1 MNEYHFLSW
10 VRRGV
15 ATGIQA
21 QDPLTGPIPEVPTIR
36 PQLSM
41 DRRVEGQD
49 KAETITFEGPKLS
62 LAGPSQVCG
71 FDPAMVSRVYPA
83 PGATRLTN
91 EFAHI
96 EFWRADFPW
105 LFTPAAPL
113 KQTGPDKRSGL
124 RPWIALIVLPEGE
137 FEGPYS
143 QGGTSL
149 SSIRVS
155 TTELPDL
162 SESWAW
168 AHAQV
173 AGHEAGSVAE
183 AVRRF
188 STGTCSRL
196 ICPRRLEEHKAFRA
210 FVVPAFE
217 GGRRTGLGQS
227 LSNPQHGLQ
236 PAWTVGRREF
246 VTLPVYYFW
255 CISQKS
261 SKGFEDLARLLVA
274 KEAVDLTGVGA
285 REVDVSHP
293 WWPRLRPL
301 AEMAGGDTETRQT
314 VMLDGALKLPEKSD
328 GSDAVKD
335 SLTPKCRAKF
345 EEVLESQLNVA
356 ASERITVRKKD
367 EKKKGEKDEK
377 DDNRE
382 KQDSATDD
390 VQSVGPPIYGARFR
404 GLSPLPSE
412 AGWLRNLNLNIRRR
426 LAASFGTSYIQ
437 EHQETLMAGAWE
449 QLPEIRAANWLRC
462 LSEFAAVVADGLH
475 KRHITTLTASE
486 LVTVT
491 APAHGRTPVAAGV
504 TLLRKIQTSSLPNA
518 AATPAFTR
526 AMRKHGPLARG
537 FRGAQTTNLL
547 ERGLSGAV
555 RINPVTTLNRRISV
569 AAPIAER
576 RATNDPLI
584 LRGVTAA
591 QSIAETEKRI
601 LAVGLKSLQHRSDT
615 PSLEN
620 TSDLNRI
627 RQSVQQGLAR
637 RISPEKLRTQ
647 TISEIAS
654 DLSSTDVINAGIKI
668 LQSFK
673 NPQLNQ
679 EEAVQ
684 LQTATAVRTE
694 PVELA
699 SLRSTLVKEFTPSP
713 LIIKRLADRIEVP
726 EELRPADPLG
736 PIMAGPQFPIPVATL
751 LRDKHRELLMPGI
764 ENFPDNT
771 VTLMET
777 NPAFIEALLVGM
789 NHEMNRELL
798 WREFPTDQR
807 GTPFRNFWPKASGS
821 PDEAPPI
828 HTWIKKL
835 GDNLNGGNGECV
847 ALTVRG
853 ELFQAFPKLDVYAAT
868 GKYDSAGA
876 LVLDSPIYSPRFQM
890 ELTEDMRAYVF
901 TSSEIDQEK
910 LMRTEGPNQ
919 WYFIFQESPTGPRF
933 GFDNPPDPPKE
944 SSPADPAKEPP
955 PVKSWN
961 DLTWAHVHLDRK
973 YFVSVSSGLEKVPG
987 DARWNHTAAE
997 MARITL
1003 QKPFQMIFHAH
1014 MLIAPQSLRKP

>member
-1 MNEYHFLSW
+1 
-10 VRRGV
+10 
-15 ATGIQA
+15 
-21 QDPLTGPIPEVPTIR
+21 
-36 PQLSM
+36 
-41 DRRVEGQD
+41 
-49 KAETITFEGPKLS
+49 
-62 LAGPSQVCG
+62 
-71 FDPAMVSRVYPA
+71 
-83 PGATRLTN
+83 
-91 EFAHI
+91 
-96 EFWRADFPW
+96 
-105 LFTPAAPL
+105 
-113 KQTGPDKRSGL
+113 
-124 RPWIALIVLPEGE
+124 
-137 FEGPYS
+137 
-143 QGGTSL
+143 
-149 SSIRVS
+149 
-155 TTELPDL
+155 
-162 SESWAW
+162 
-168 AHAQV
+168 
-173 AGHEAGSVAE
+173 
-183 AVRRF
+183 
-188 STGTCSRL
+188 
-196 ICPRRLEEHKAFRA
+196 
-210 FVVPAFE
+210 
-217 GGRRTGLGQS
+217 
-227 LSNPQHGLQ
+227 
-236 PAWTVGRREF
+236 
-246 VTLPVYYFW
+246 
-255 CISQKS
+255 
-261 SKGFEDLARLLVA
+261 
-274 KEAVDLTGVGA
+274 
-285 REVDVSHP
+285 
-293 WWPRLRPL
+293 
-301 AEMAGGDTETRQT
+301 MAGEDTETRQT
-314 VMLDGALKLPEKSD
+314 VMLDGALKLPEKYD

-335 SLTPKCRAKF
+335 PLTPKCRAKF
-345 EEVLESQLNVA
+345 KEVLESQLNVA

-404 GLSPLPSE
+404 GLSTLPSE
-412 AGWLRNLNLNIRRR
+412 AGWLRDLNLNIRRR

-437 EHQETLMAGAWE
+437 EHQETLMAEAWE

-486 LVTVT
+486 LVAVT

-537 FRGAQTTNLL
+537 FRGAQATNLL

-615 PSLEN
+615 PNSEN
-620 TSDLNRI
+620 TSGLNRI

-684 LQTATAVRTE
+684 LQTATAVGTE

-798 WREFPTDQR
+798 WREFPTDKR
-807 GTPFRNFWPKASGS
+807 GTPFRNFWTQPSH
-821 PDEAPPI
+821 EVTEINPI
-828 HTWIKKL
+828 HSWTKPL
-835 GDNLNGGNGECV
+835 GDNISGGKGEQIV
-847 ALTVRG
+847 LVVRG
-853 ELFQAFPKLDVYAAT
+853 ELLRVFPRVIVYAAP
-868 GKYDSAGA
+868 GKPIRNAEEQ
-876 LVLDSPIYSPRFQM
+876 LVLGTPVGPAFPPM
-890 ELTEDMRAYVF
+890 KLAEDTWIYVF
-901 TSSEIDQEK
+901 PFPAVNQENLMKTSGEE
-910 LMRTEGPNQ
+910 R
-919 WYFIFQESPTGPRF
+919 WYFVFQESPTGPRF
-933 GFDNPPDPPKE
+933 GFDNPPEKSD
-944 SSPADPAKEPP
+944 SEPP
-955 PVKSWN
+955 SNLPSVDSWD
-961 DLTWAHVHLDRK
+961 DLTWAHVHLDREH
-973 YFVSVSSGLEKVPG
+973 FVSVSSGLKKVPE
-987 DARWNHTAAE
+987 DAGVRWNHTAAE

-1014 MLIAPQSLRKP
+1014 MLISPQSRKKP

>member
-10 VRRGV
+10 VRHGV
-15 ATGIQA
+15 ATGIQV
-21 QDPLTGPIPEVPTIR
+21 QDPLTGPMPEVPTIR
-36 PQLSM
+36 PELQM
-41 DRRVEGQD
+41 TRRVDGQKPID
-49 KAETITFEGPKLS
+49 ITFTGPELT
-62 LAGPSQVCG
+62 LAGPTQVGG

-143 QGGTSL
+143 QGETSL

-217 GGRRTGLGQS
+217 GGRCTGLGQS
-227 LSNPQHGLQ
+227 LSKPQHGLR
-236 PAWTVGRREF
+236 PAWTVDRKKD
-246 VTLPVYYFW
+246 VTLPVYYSW
-255 CISQKS
+255 SISQKS
-261 SKGFEDLARLLVA
+261 SKGFEDLARLLVG
-274 KEAVDLTGVGA
+274 KEAADLTGVGA
-285 REVDVSHP
+285 REIDVSHP

-301 AEMAGGDTETRQT
+301 VEMAGEDTETRQT
-314 VMLDGALKLPEKSD
+314 VMLDGALKLPENTVN
-328 GSDAVKD
+328 GSPVDAVPD
-335 SLTPKCRAKF
+335 SLTPKCRDEF
-345 EEVLESQLNVA
+345 EKVLWAHLNVA
-356 ASERITVRKKD
+356 ASKRTTVRKKD
-367 EKKKGEKDEK
+367 EKKKDENK
-377 DDNRE
+377 NT
-382 KQDSATDD
+382 QYSPTDD
-390 VQSVGPPIYGARFR
+390 VQSIGPPIYGARFQ
-404 GLSPLPSE
+404 GFSTLPSE
-412 AGWLRNLNLNIRRR
+412 ASWLRDLNLDIRRR

-437 EHQETLMAGAWE
+437 EHQEALMARAWE

-462 LSEFAAVVADGLH
+462 LNEFAAVVADGLH
-475 KRHITTLTASE
+475 KRHIETLTASE
-486 LVTVT
+486 LVAVT

-504 TLLRKIQTSSLPNA
+504 TLQFKIQTSPLPNA

-526 AMRKHGPLARG
+526 AIRKHGPLARG
-537 FRGAQTTNLL
+537 FRSAQTTNLL
-547 ERGLSGAV
+547 ERGLAGAV
-555 RINPVTTLNRRISV
+555 RIDPVTTLNRRISV

-576 RATNDPLI
+576 RATNDPL
-584 LRGVTAA
+584 LLQGVTAA

-601 LAVGLKSLQHRSDT
+601 LAIGLKSLQHTLDRPD
-615 PSLEN
+615 LEN
-620 TSDLNRI
+620 TSELNRI

-637 RISPEKLRTQ
+637 RVSLETLRTQ

-654 DLSSTDVINAGIKI
+654 ELSNTEAVNVGIKI
-668 LQSFK
+668 LQSVK
-673 NPQLNQ
+673 NPQLKQ
-679 EEAVQ
+679 EEAAQ
-684 LQTATAVRTE
+684 PPTIAGGRTE

-699 SLRSTLVKEFTPSP
+699 SIRSTLVKEFTPSP

-726 EELRPADPLG
+726 EELRPSDPLG
-736 PIMAGPQFPIPVATL
+736 QIIAGPQFPDPVAIL
-751 LRDKHRELLMPGI
+751 LCDKHQELLMPGMQ
-764 ENFPDNT
+764 NFPDNT

-777 NPAFIEALLVGM
+777 NPEFIEALLVGM

-853 ELFQAFPKLDVYAAT
+853 ELFRTFPKLDVYAAT
-868 GKYDSAGA
+868 GKYDSEGA

-919 WYFIFQESPTGPRF
+919 WYFVFQESPTGPRF
-933 GFDNPPDPPKE
+933 GFDNPPDP
-944 SSPADPAKEPP
+944 SKEPP
-955 PVKSWN
+955 PVNSWN
-961 DLTWAHVHLDRK
+961 DLTWDHVPMDREH
-973 YFVSVSSGLEKVPG
+973 FVSISRELKKSPDGAPES
-987 DARWNHTAAE
+987 WNHTSAE

-1014 MLIAPQSLRKP
+1014 MLIAPQSLKKP